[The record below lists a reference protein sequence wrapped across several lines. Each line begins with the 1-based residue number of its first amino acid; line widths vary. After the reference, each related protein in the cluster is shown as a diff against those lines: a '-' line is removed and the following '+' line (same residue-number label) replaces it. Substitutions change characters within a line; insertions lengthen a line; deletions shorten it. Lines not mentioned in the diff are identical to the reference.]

1 MAAIDILCNLFT
13 PASVRKNY
21 SENEEEASRF
31 AQVGRTDNLIGYE
44 PAEFIARMDGLGIDK
59 ALICA
64 IITWS
69 YRGQHPIEQTSVAE
83 VVEVSDQYP
92 DRLFGLYGVNP
103 MTAMAGVAELERA
116 VVEHR
121 FKGVHIHPHGFDMAP
136 DHAYYFPF
144 YAKCQELGVP
154 VVISMG
160 HTLDIMPI
168 ENGRPIRLD
177 RAAIYFPDLAF
188 VLTHTGWPWVEEA
201 IAMAWKHPNVFL
213 GTSAYAP
220 KYWKPEMVKF
230 INSHGQDKVM
240 WGTDFPLIDHAE
252 SLGQIDGL
260 GLRETSKA
268 KLLHDNAARVFG
280 LD

>member
-103 MTAMAGVAELERA
+103 MTATAGVAELERA

>member
-44 PAEFIARMDGLGIDK
+44 PADFIARMDGLGIDK

-103 MTAMAGVAELERA
+103 MTAMVGVAELERA